1 MTQAGLSEQQRLIVA
16 LRDPAVYP
24 HATKSVRIIET
35 HISWIVL
42 AGRYA
47 YKIKKALDLGFLDTR
62 TLASRHHDCTEE
74 LRLNRR
80 LAPKLYLDV
89 VPVGGSATHPQL
101 GMEPAIEYAVRM
113 RRFASG
119 KTLDRLVTRGKVDAE
134 YMDTLACTLARFHS
148 ELAPLNKDHNNDYAA
163 NVQQALTQ
171 NYTQLAG
178 LLHDTNAVTSL
189 NDLQQTSAQILRAL
203 YPRITLRQQ
212 QGRVRECHGDL
223 HLGNI
228 ALIGTTPTPFDA
240 IDFNSALRRIDVM
253 DEVAFLFMDL
263 LHHDLAQL
271 AYRFLNAYLEI
282 SGDYA
287 GVEVLRFYTAYR
299 ATVRAKVNAIRAQ
312 QIALTPVQQR
322 RAMMACHAYLATA
335 RTSLAAQSP
344 ALLITHG
351 LPGSGKSSF
360 AQFVVQRIG
369 AIRLRSDVERKRLF
383 GLTALA
389 DSRAGKHDI
398 YSAAATHATYTR
410 LLDDARTVLRAGF
423 TVIVDAAFLKHDER
437 VNFQRLAQEM
447 HIPFIIVSL
456 CADDATLRDRIMQR
470 QKQGNDASEA
480 DLAVLEKLR
489 GVQEELSTQEQSY
502 ALTLNGAQDETAW
515 HALKARL
522 SLHP

>member
-1 MTQAGLSEQQRLIVA
+1 MTQTGLSEQQRLIVA

-24 HATKSVRIIET
+24 HAAKSIRIIET

-62 TLASRHHDCTEE
+62 TLTSRHRDCNEE

-80 LAPKLYLDV
+80 LAAKLYLEV
-89 VPVGGSATHPQL
+89 VPVGGSASHPRL
-101 GMEPAIEYAVRM
+101 GTEPAIEYVVKM
-113 RRFASG
+113 RRFASS
-119 KTLDRLVTRGKVDAE
+119 KTLDRLVMRGKVDASH
-134 YMDTLACTLARFHS
+134 MDALASTLAFFHN
-148 ELAPLNKDHNNDYAA
+148 ELAPLNNYNDYAA
-163 NVQQALTQ
+163 TLQQALAQ
-171 NYTQLAG
+171 NYAQLSE
-178 LLHDTNAVTSL
+178 LLHGTNAVASL
-189 NDLQQTSAQILRAL
+189 SELQQTSTQVLHDL
-203 YPRITLRQQ
+203 LPRLALRQQ
-212 QGRVRECHGDL
+212 QGHVRECHGDL

-240 IDFNSALRRIDVM
+240 IDFNPALRRIDVM

-263 LHHDLAQL
+263 LHHDLPPL

-287 GVEVLRFYTAYR
+287 GVEVLHLYTAYR

-312 QIALTPVQQR
+312 QAALTPTQQR
-322 RAMMACHAYLATA
+322 RAMTACHAYLATA
-335 RTSLAAQSP
+335 RHCLAAQPP

-360 AQFVVQRIG
+360 AQLVVQRIG

-389 DSRAGKHDI
+389 NSRTVEQDI
-398 YSAAATHATYTR
+398 YSAAATRATYAR
-410 LLDDARTVLRAGF
+410 LLNGARTVLRAGF
-423 TVIVDAAFLKHDER
+423 TVIVDAAFLRHDER
-437 VNFQRLAQEM
+437 TVFQHLAQELRV
-447 HIPFIIVSL
+447 PFIIVSL
-456 CADDATLRDRIMQR
+456 CTDDATLRDRILHR

-489 GVQEELSTQEQSY
+489 AVQEQLSARERTD
-502 ALTLNGAQDETAW
+502 AITLNGAQDETAW
-515 HALKARL
+515 HALRARL
-522 SLHP
+522 PHPA